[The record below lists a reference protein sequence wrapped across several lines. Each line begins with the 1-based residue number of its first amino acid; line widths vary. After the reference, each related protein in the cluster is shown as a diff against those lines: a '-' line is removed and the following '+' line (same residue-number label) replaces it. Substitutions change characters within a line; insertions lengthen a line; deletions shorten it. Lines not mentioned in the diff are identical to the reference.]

1 MVKGN
6 PFLSES
12 FSSIWEEHFNEGKMG
27 RVFKSINPLR
37 FVRQS
42 LLPILSNSGGTLTK
56 GIDYQLD
63 KNADDILGKYIL
75 LIYDVPTYFEITPD
89 TRQKNLGFY
98 STKQYPGYLIDLEQF
113 KDIAHYMSSTFSK
126 SSRYKLNKYKRR
138 LEECFDI
145 EYRMWCGDMS
155 KDEYDRLFNQFKK
168 LLEKRFDDKGTVNN
182 NLDAEEWNFYY
193 DVAYPMIVQKQA
205 ALFVIYD
212 SGVPIGITLN
222 YFSDTIVF
230 DAITVF
236 DIDYS
241 KFHLGSVTIMKIIEW
256 SIENK
261 YRKLDFSKGF
271 FEYKTR
277 WANITYD
284 FEYHIYYDSTSFKAK
299 LLANGLK
306 NFFDLKQ
313 FMRDKKLNEK
323 LHRLRYRLRR
333 DTSKEVPYSRYALTE
348 MDSNFD
354 FVGLETVDLKT
365 TENTFLKPIAF
376 EFLYLN
382 NECIKNLRIFKGGDG
397 DIQYMFKGISKNMG
411 LSFSKRAN

>member
-1 MVKGN
+1 MIKGN
-6 PFLSES
+6 PFLSEN

-27 RVFKSINPLR
+27 RVFKSIYPLR
-37 FVRQS
+37 FVRHG

-63 KNADDILGKYIL
+63 ENATDILGENIL
-75 LIYDVPTYFEITPD
+75 LIYDVPTYFEIVTGR
-89 TRQKNLGFY
+89 RQKNLGFY
-98 STKQYPGYLIDLEQF
+98 CAKQYPGYLIDLEEY
-113 KDIAHYMSSTFSK
+113 KDIAHFMSSTFSK

-155 KDEYDRLFNQFKK
+155 KDEYDRLFYQFRK

-182 NLDAEEWNFYY
+182 NLDTEEWNFYY
-193 DVAYPMIVQKQA
+193 DVAYPMIVEKQA

-222 YFSDTIVF
+222 YFSDTVVF

-241 KFHLGSVTIMKIIEW
+241 KFHLGSVTIMKLIEW

-277 WANITYD
+277 WANSTYD

-306 NFFDLKQ
+306 KFFDLKQ
-313 FMRDKKLNEK
+313 LMRDKKLNEK

-333 DTSKEVPYSRYALTE
+333 DTSQEVSYSKYTLTE
-348 MDSNFD
+348 MDCNFD

-365 TENTFLKPIAF
+365 NENTFLKPIAF

-382 NECIKNLRIFKGGDG
+382 NECIKNLKIFKSEGE
-397 DIQYMFKGISKNMG
+397 DIEYMFRGISKNMG
-411 LSFSKRAN
+411 LSFSKRPN